1 MGNALP
7 PGPAPPTNSAPREGT
22 EPCSR
27 ELIAGL
33 QTRRQ
38 GVALASSGLD
48 TPCELCSSCGS
59 RISVLTLLKESGET
73 WVLVET
79 VPAGYHVLH
88 YKILQYWIFIMGM
101 TTFAIRE
108 NDKYTVM

>member
-1 MGNALP
+1 M
-7 PGPAPPTNSAPREGT
+7 
-22 EPCSR
+22 
-27 ELIAGL
+27 
-33 QTRRQ
+33 
-38 GVALASSGLD
+38 
-48 TPCELCSSCGS
+48 
-59 RISVLTLLKESGET
+59 TLLKESGET

-88 YKILQYWIFIMGM
+88 YKILQNWIFIMGM